1 VAAPIS
7 TSKLELESNSCT
19 TGRRILASG
28 IDYGIGFGI
37 GFGTKKVSLEVD
49 AQHSK

>member
-1 VAAPIS
+1 
-7 TSKLELESNSCT
+7 
-19 TGRRILASG
+19 LASG
-28 IDYGIGFGI
+28 IDFGIDFGIGFGI